1 MYCFEHAD
9 WSQSLFITPKCGEL
23 LTYSKGSV
31 TRNYKSLI
39 TKKKPSLSFE
49 SPIQIHNM
57 SSSIIF
63 SLVESGFKLTCD
75 TIIYN

>member
-39 TKKKPSLSFE
+39 TKKKK
-49 SPIQIHNM
+49 
-57 SSSIIF
+57 II
-63 SLVESGFKLTCD
+63 
-75 TIIYN
+75 IILRKSDSNS

>member
-39 TKKKPSLSFE
+39 AKKK
-49 SPIQIHNM
+49 
-57 SSSIIF
+57 II
-63 SLVESGFKLTCD
+63 
-75 TIIYN
+75 IILRKSDSNS